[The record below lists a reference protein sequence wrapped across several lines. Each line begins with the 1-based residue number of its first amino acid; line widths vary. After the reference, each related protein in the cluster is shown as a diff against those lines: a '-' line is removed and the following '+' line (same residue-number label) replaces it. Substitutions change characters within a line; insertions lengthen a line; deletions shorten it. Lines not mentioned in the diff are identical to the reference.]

1 MALNYKTER
10 EHTRNFFGLLSQGYC
25 EGKTSKSCILFYLY
39 ILLVNLCLYFNV
51 QYIVTDPVSSFS
63 TCPIPPSPGTRRR
76 HFSFQPISPKSGALQ
91 SPPASPFVSPR
102 STPVHMLRSRHSS
115 GSALPVHLLPGI

>member
-1 MALNYKTER
+1 MRYA
-10 EHTRNFFGLLSQGYC
+10 FGLLPYGYC
-25 EGKTSKSCILFYLY
+25 ERETPKSWKYDISVLSV
-39 ILLVNLCLYFNV
+39 IVNYLCLYLTV
-51 QYIVTDPVSSFS
+51 QFLVTDPVSSFS